1 MTDDP
6 SQSAS
11 AGGGRF
17 IGRFTR
23 SDGLR
28 GWLQARS
35 NRHPYY
41 GHGTLEV
48 GPEAV
53 TLRGWQRTW
62 LGVEEAAESAFTPA
76 QLRNAARSGALV
88 RFEARIGRRWRV
100 VEFTLQDEHAAGELL
115 SALPTTRTAR
125 FDEQWAGLQ
134 EFHRLVSA
142 GAARR
147 WVTPALLAANVVAF
161 VAMLVQ
167 SEGVRID
174 PLEMARWANAGL
186 VTTQGEWWR
195 LLSAAFLH
203 WNFAHIVLN
212 MWTLWHAGRLTER
225 LYGSAPFL
233 GIYLAAGILGN
244 LASTAW
250 NPAVV
255 TAGASGAV
263 FGVLGAFLAYLLREH
278 GLPAEVVRAHRWSTL
293 VFVLLNLVIGAVSP
307 GVDNAA
313 HLGGL
318 ATGFT
323 LGWLLARPLA
333 LDRREA
339 LGTVRVAAVLCGVA
353 AILGVG
359 TQLMRAPPPEPD
371 GPYAWLQQSSW
382 YVAGEAAHWRR
393 ANRLDFALASGQ
405 ISPSEYARAIREE
418 LLPFLDDATARL
430 QGDHEPAGAQ
440 PRPPFRELVRRF
452 VAARR
457 AWLDTLAGSIESSAS
472 DDTAEA
478 ARLSAELERARASLD
493 LSRLREQFNGRPQG
507 LRVTLLKQYWSW
519 RVADPAKCIGP
530 HPDLHRAAAT
540 TDDPR
545 DGPRRRQA
553 AGCEAQR
560 RLLMGE
566 HGELERR
573 VAAALLDLEDLPDGS
588 ATYSGILRGI
598 NDLTEFGGVPPEV
611 LLAGY
616 ADWRRAHADSV
627 LPDLLE
633 AALYQSAAWAVRG
646 HGFASSVRGPDW
658 ALFNYR
664 VLLARTILD
673 DVAARSREQPAWY
686 STWISVALDGSESV
700 EAMRAAF
707 DEGARRFPAY
717 QPIYSA
723 MLRVLMPRWR
733 GSSKQVAEFV
743 DEATQ
748 GQPDVMYARLYAAYA
763 RLEGDDVDIFKGG
776 RASWARIRS
785 GFEQLRIR
793 HPASDYVLNSYAYM
807 ACRRG
812 DRQTYMSLR
821 EAVGVRPSWTAW
833 THALSPQTCDER
845 FEKEADAG
853 TSDPMAPVGRHID
866 ARGNVLTDTEA
877 AWVRRQTAAALAAAE
892 PVRTAI
898 SRHFEQHGK
907 LPSDAVLREAPE
919 FKPARSMGIAVTIG
933 FGSSIDM
940 RLVGGPLDGHKFSWT
955 PVEHGGEISWSC
967 AQETVPE
974 EYLGP
979 PCR

>member
-6 SQSAS
+6 SKSAS
-11 AGGGRF
+11 DRDGWF
-17 IGRFTR
+17 VGRFTR

-35 NRHPYY
+35 NRTPYY
-41 GHGTLEV
+41 GHGALEV
-48 GPEAV
+48 VPETV
-53 TLRGWQRTW
+53 TLRGRQRTW
-62 LGVEEAAESAFTPA
+62 LGVEEAAEAAFTPA

-88 RFEARIGRRWRV
+88 RFEVRIGRRWRV
-100 VEFTLQDEHAAGELL
+100 VEFTLQDEDAACALL
-115 SALPTTRTAR
+115 SVLPTTRTAR

-142 GAARR
+142 GAGRR
-147 WVTPALLAANVVAF
+147 WVTPALLVANVAAF
-161 VAMLVQ
+161 IAMLVQ

-174 PLEMARWANAGL
+174 PLEMTRWANAGL
-186 VTTQGEWWR
+186 LTTQGEWWR

-293 VFVLLNLVIGAVSP
+293 AFVLLNLVIGAVSP

-318 ATGFT
+318 ATGFA

-333 LDRREA
+333 LDRRES
-339 LGTVRVAAVLCGVA
+339 LSPVRVAAVLCGIA

-359 TQLMRAPPPEPD
+359 TQLMRAPPPERD
-371 GPYAWLQQSSW
+371 GPYAWLRQSSW
-382 YVAGEAAHWRR
+382 YVAGEAEHWRR

-405 ISPSEYARAIREE
+405 ISPSEYARSIRDE

-430 QGDHEPAGAQ
+430 QGDHEPVGAQ
-440 PRPPFRELVRRF
+440 PRPAFRELVRRF

-457 AWLDTLAGSIESSAS
+457 AWLDALAGSIESSAA
-472 DDTAEA
+472 DDTAESK
-478 ARLSAELERARASLD
+478 RLSAELERARAGLD
-493 LSRLREQFNGRPQG
+493 LARLREQFNGRPQG
-507 LRVTLLKQYWSW
+507 LRASLLQRYWSW
-519 RVADPAKCIGP
+519 KGADPANCFGP
-530 HPDLHRAAAT
+530 HPDLHHAAAM
-540 TDDPR
+540 TDDQH

-560 RLLMGE
+560 LLLQGE
-566 HGELERR
+566 YGELERR
-573 VAAALLDLEDLPDGS
+573 VAAALLDLEDLPDGT
-588 ATYSGILRGI
+588 ATYSGIFRGI
-598 NDLTEFGGVPPEV
+598 DDLTEFGAVPPEV

-633 AALYQSAAWAVRG
+633 AALYQNAAWAVRG

-673 DVAARSREQPAWY
+673 DVASRSSEQPAWY

-707 DEGARRFPAY
+707 DEGARRFPAH

-733 GSSKQVAEFV
+733 GSSKLVADFV
-743 DEATQ
+743 DEAAQ
-748 GQPDVMYARLYAAYA
+748 RQSDDMYARLYAAYA
-763 RLEGDDVDIFKGG
+763 RLEGDDVDIFKGA
-776 RASWARIRS
+776 RVSWARIRS

-821 EAVGVRPSWTAW
+821 ESVGDRPSWTAW
-833 THALSPQTCDER
+833 THQHSLQTCDER
-845 FEKEADAG
+845 FAKESDAG
-853 TSDPMAPVGRHID
+853 SSDPMAPVGRHVD
-866 ARGNVLTDTEA
+866 ARGNVLTQTEA
-877 AWVRRQTAAALAAAE
+877 AWVRRQAAAALAAAE

-907 LPSDAVLREAPE
+907 LPSDAVLREDPE
-919 FKPARSMGIAVTIG
+919 FQPAKSMGIAVSIG
-933 FGSSIDM
+933 FGGSIDM

-955 PVEHGGEISWSC
+955 PVEYDGEISWSC